1 MKRTLI
7 LLAAV
12 VGFATA
18 ANAATLNLVSDKA
31 TYNVGETIV
40 LTATGTTAG
49 TSDAAVALFVR
60 VEYDA
65 ALTEGVSGMQTP
77 HTQMMTTPIAAGFA
91 GPAGDGAAHLLDQ
104 VIGISPGTVNAT
116 PTVGTVTLIAQAAGV
131 VNVSYFVQ
139 AGDALTLN
147 YFGITSQPGISFLIV
162 PEPTTAALIGLGLVG
177 LVLGGRRRA

>member
-18 ANAATLNLVSDKA
+18 ANAATLTLVSDKA
-31 TYNVGETIV
+31 TYNIGETIV
-40 LTATGTTAG
+40 LTVTGDSG
-49 TSDAAVALFVR
+49 GPGGDAAFAIFARIL
-60 VEYDA
+60 YDA
-65 ALTEGVSGMQTP
+65 ALTEGVSGSQVP
-77 HTQMMTTPIAAGFA
+77 HVIMMANASAGFA
-91 GPAGDGAAHLLDQ
+91 GIEFDGQAVSLNQVFGLSPQTMNASPTIGTTTLIAEAA
-104 VIGISPGTVNAT
+104 GTVN
-116 PTVGTVTLIAQAAGV
+116 
-131 VNVSYFVQ
+131 VNYYIDSTN
-139 AGDALTLN
+139 ANTLN